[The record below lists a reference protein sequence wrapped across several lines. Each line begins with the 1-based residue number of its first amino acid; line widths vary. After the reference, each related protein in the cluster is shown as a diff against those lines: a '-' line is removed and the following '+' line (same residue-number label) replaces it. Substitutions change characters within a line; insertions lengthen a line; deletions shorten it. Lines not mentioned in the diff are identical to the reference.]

1 MPVTGST
8 RILFLTEDPA
18 LVRRQLEGEDLAFRP
33 DLPLRHEIS
42 TDEITPA
49 AACYHADDTLGDF
62 VYTGL
67 TCAGEQPVPVGAVRE
82 GRFAVSVSGR
92 RRGKGS
98 SREASPYAERAA
110 GIRVVVAESF
120 ERIYRENCHNL
131 GLLTSTDFSLLEPLR
146 RGDRV
151 PLERFAPDE
160 GPIGREIIRRSGLL
174 PYGLARLRGE
184 VTVPV
189 PSRAKRPMTFAERV
203 LAAHW
208 VTEPAGDP
216 GDPGVPG
223 VAPGDEGFVRADL
236 RFSHEYVTPMAAEL
250 WAEYVGAETRV
261 RDPAS
266 VLCFRDH
273 LVLLGRGLAD
283 QAEAGAALD
292 LTARLAARQAAFA
305 AEQGIRLYDGGDH
318 GSEGICHSIVLER
331 YALPGQVIVGSDS
344 HTPHAGAI
352 GCVAFGVGTSAI
364 CHAWLTGDARVRV
377 PPSLLIRVRG
387 GLRRGVTAKD
397 LMLAL
402 LAESAI
408 RKGAALG
415 RLVEYAGSAI
425 EALSID
431 ERATL
436 TNMAAELGAFTAL
449 VRPDLRIARFL
460 EERRGMSRP
469 AAERLVGS
477 LDAASAAQPETV
489 LELDAGAVEPMVALP
504 GDPGNG
510 IPLGRLEPTP
520 IHVAYGG
527 SCTAGKR
534 EDIDMYARVF
544 ADAAERG
551 RRVPERVR
559 CYVQFGSR
567 EVERY
572 ASERGYLELFRA
584 VGVEPLPPG
593 CGACINAGPGM
604 SHDRQTVTVSA
615 INRNFPG
622 RSGPGRV
629 YLASP
634 YTVAASALAGGIVAW
649 RPERESR

>member
-1 MPVTGST
+1 MPVTGT
-8 RILFLTEDPA
+8 RILFLADDPA
-18 LVRRQLEGEDLAFRP
+18 LVRRQLEGEDLDFRAG
-33 DLPLRHEIS
+33 LPLRHDVS

-49 AACYHADDTLGDF
+49 VACYHADDTLAEF

-67 TCAGEQPVPVGAVRE
+67 TCGGEQPVPVGAVRQ
-82 GRFAVSVSGR
+82 GGFGVSVSGR

-110 GIRVVVAESF
+110 GIRIVVAESF

-131 GLLTSTDFSLLEPLR
+131 GLLTTTDFSLLERLQ
-146 RGDRV
+146 RGERV
-151 PLERFAPDE
+151 PLERLSPDE
-160 GPIGREIIRRSGLL
+160 GPIGREIIRRGGLL
-174 PYGLARLRGE
+174 PYALARLRGE
-184 VTVPV
+184 VTVPA
-189 PSRAKRPMTFAERV
+189 PRRAARPMTFGERI

-208 VTEPAGDP
+208 VTDPAGT
-216 GDPGVPG
+216 PGVPA

-250 WAEYVGAETRV
+250 WAQHVGAGTSV
-261 RDPAS
+261 RDPGS

-273 LVLLGRGLAD
+273 LVLLARGLAQRAD
-283 QAEAGAALD
+283 AVAAVD

-305 AEQGIRLYDGGDH
+305 ATHGIRLHDGDEH

-344 HTPHAGAI
+344 HATHAGAI

-364 CHAWLTGDARVRV
+364 CHAWLTGDARIQL
-377 PPSLLIRVRG
+377 PPSLLVRIHG
-387 GLRRGVTAKD
+387 RPRRGVTAKD

-402 LAESAI
+402 LSQPAI
-408 RKGAALG
+408 RDGAALG
-415 RLVEYAGSAI
+415 RLVEYAGAAV

-449 VRPDLRIARFL
+449 VRPDLTVARFL
-460 EERRGMSRP
+460 EERRGMPRA
-469 AAERLVGS
+469 AAERLVGA
-477 LDAASAAQPETV
+477 LDPASAALPETV
-489 LELDAGAVEPMVALP
+489 FELDAGEVQPMVALP

-510 IPLGRLEPTP
+510 IPLSRLGFTP
-520 IHVAYGG
+520 IQVAYGG

-534 EDIDMYARVF
+534 DDLDMYARVF
-544 ADAAERG
+544 AYAAERG
-551 RRVPERVR
+551 HRVARSVR

-567 EVERY
+567 DVERY
-572 ASERGYLELFRA
+572 AVQRGYLDLFRT

-604 SHDRQTVTVSA
+604 SHDDQTVTVSA

-634 YTVAASALAGGIVAW
+634 YTVAASALAGRIVAW
-649 RPERESR
+649 RPEDDLR